1 MTPIYQSLVIAYA
14 KAIYKDGTRRFPEI
28 RQEYVPHVKKYAGE
42 NYSDSDILRALD
54 LTYITTQE
62 FDKTMAF
69 KNTFAKEVHPT
80 KS

>member
-54 LTYITTQE
+54 LGYITAQE
-62 FDKTMAF
+62 FDETMEHKA
-69 KNTFAKEVHPT
+69 TIA
-80 KS
+80 

>member
-28 RQEYVPHVKKYAGE
+28 RQEYVPYVKKYAGE

-54 LTYITTQE
+54 LTYITMQE
-62 FDKTMAF
+62 FDETMEHKT
-69 KNTFAKEVHPT
+69 TVT
-80 KS
+80 